1 MAIGGV
7 SVGQEL
13 LNVPMGDMIRSI
25 ALAIADAQWAL
36 DKSSMV
42 VAELMSGQRLLR
54 DLDTGEL
61 MDAQGKRTGTPTIVD
76 SRVLF
81 GYTYN
86 AQNERV
92 PSKVSMMELGFVPT
106 FYQFVDT
113 IIEVKIS
120 ITIQATTSA
129 SSSSEQARSEAESR
143 AAFSYQY
150 GGNWWSGGSFGTG
163 VSNGTTV
170 STSQVNAAYANRY
183 SYSVEASS
191 LLRTKLVPVPAPA
204 VLEERIR
211 QLMEMEAQFRLDH
224 PADAARNVHTLV
236 KGTTA

>member
-1 MAIGGV
+1 
-7 SVGQEL
+7 
-13 LNVPMGDMIRSI
+13 
-25 ALAIADAQWAL
+25 
-36 DKSSMV
+36 
-42 VAELMSGQRLLR
+42 
-54 DLDTGEL
+54 
-61 MDAQGKRTGTPTIVD
+61 
-76 SRVLF
+76 
-81 GYTYN
+81 
-86 AQNERV
+86 
-92 PSKVSMMELGFVPT
+92 MMELGFVPT

-150 GGNWWSGGSFGTG
+150 GGNWWSGGSVGTG

-224 PADAARNVHTLV
+224 PTEAARNVHTLV
-236 KGTTA
+236 KGTAA